1 MIWLID
7 WLINTLYCLK
17 WHILHRFIYC
27 LYVSYCSVTNI
38 WRTILHVV
46 LRKILYLL
54 FFHPKKKELRM
65 SYYNTRFAI
74 ASNSGRWHPVLHIV
88 TVAST
93 IMSVQKSNG
102 ISIIHVGISMSK
114 QPPPLFFFSSVV
126 EYVSVLYIVWESF
139 LNLKLDTRASRKVV
153 SRDTEVYYRGLS
165 ILIFFLEGT
174 LDRQHVYILTERR
187 INCSIYSSI
196 ASVSYNTC
204 NLSCTI

>member
-1 MIWLID
+1 
-7 WLINTLYCLK
+7 
-17 WHILHRFIYC
+17 
-27 LYVSYCSVTNI
+27 
-38 WRTILHVV
+38 
-46 LRKILYLL
+46 
-54 FFHPKKKELRM
+54 M
-65 SYYNTRFAI
+65 SYFNTRFAI

-102 ISIIHVGISMSK
+102 ISIIHVGISISK
-114 QPPPLFFFSSVV
+114 PTPPPFFFFSSV

-196 ASVSYNTC
+196 ARVSYNTC